1 MKMEN
6 FLWNRMTENDQISA
20 GTEAAKTETRN
31 ANAAAGS
38 CKSTDKIRPRE
49 SILPIHISELNEKFR
64 KLALRC

>member
-1 MKMEN
+1 MEN

-20 GTEAAKTETRN
+20 GTEAAK
-31 ANAAAGS
+31 AGAGN